1 MVELDPVRL
10 VRSAAAIG
18 SLGVGFATGATVA
31 LVNRDRRTGAN
42 VMSTVAAELALAS
55 AGVQLSVTGE
65 QNLWS
70 HRPAV
75 FTFNHQS
82 QLDVAI
88 MAALLR
94 HDFTAVAKKSLQTNP
109 IFGPIGYLARV
120 AFIDRTDAAQAR
132 EALEPVIH
140 ALQSGTSIAIAPE
153 GTRSGSGE
161 LLPFKKG
168 PFHMAI
174 QGEVPLVPVV
184 IRNAYEVM
192 VPHSYVVRP
201 GTVDIVVLPP
211 MDTSAWSSD
220 TVDEH
225 RDEVWGLYHD
235 TLQHWPGTVSS

>member
-1 MVELDPVRL
+1 MVDLDPVRW
-10 VRSAAAIG
+10 VRSAAAVG

-42 VMSTVAAELALAS
+42 VMSTVGAELALAS
-55 AGVQLSVTGE
+55 AGIDLDVQGE

-109 IFGPIGYLARV
+109 VFGPIGYLARI
-120 AFIDRTDAAQAR
+120 AFIDRSDATSAR
-132 EALEPVIH
+132 EALEPVVRS
-140 ALQSGTSIAIAPE
+140 LQDGTSIAVAPE
-153 GTRSGSGE
+153 GTRSGSAELGE
-161 LLPFKKG
+161 FKKG
-168 PFHMAI
+168 PFHMAM
-174 QGEVPLVPVV
+174 QGGVPLVPVV

-192 VPHSYVVRP
+192 VPHSYLIRP
-201 GTVDIVVLPP
+201 GTVDVCVLPP
-211 MDTSAWSSD
+211 VDTSDWTAE

-225 RDEVWGLYHD
+225 RDEVWEMYKQ
-235 TLQHWPGTVSS
+235 TLDHWPAKR

>member
-1 MVELDPVRL
+1 MVDLDPVRL

-42 VMSTVAAELALAS
+42 VMSTVATELALAS
-55 AGVQLSVTGE
+55 AGVHLSVTGE
-65 QNLWS
+65 QNLFS
-70 HRPAV
+70 HRPAI

-109 IFGPIGYLARV
+109 IFGPIGYLAGV

-132 EALEPVIH
+132 EALEPVVR

-174 QGEVPLVPVV
+174 QGGVPLVPVV
-184 IRNAYEVM
+184 VRNAYEVM
-192 VPHSYVVRP
+192 VPHSYVIRP
-201 GTVDIVVLPP
+201 GTVDVVVLPAL
-211 MDTSAWSSD
+211 DTSGWSSD

-225 RDEVWGLYHD
+225 RDEVWGLYD
-235 TLQHWPGTVSS
+235 ETLRHWPGTVSS